1 MKKITILFFLLLL
14 NLIAFSQ
21 HKDST
26 KTLVAGA
33 ISVTS
38 NGISL
43 VPAFSLEKPAAIF
56 DLTVKKNKV
65 SFEPQLAFG
74 FEDAKPWYFIF
85 WLKYKL
91 IEKSK
96 FKFDIGFHPGF
107 VFSTTNIVENGIPK
121 EYFTTQRFFVVALI
135 PSYTVSEKFSVGGY
149 YHHALGYNSS
159 LKDADFLSLSCNFS
173 NISLGNKFF
182 MKAVPQIYYVRMDDQ
197 TGYYLSSEITLS
209 KKGIPFS
216 ISTLVNEKIDSEIP
230 GDNFIWNLT
239 LKYSF

>member
-1 MKKITILFFLLLL
+1 MKKNSVLFFLLQFSLVV
-14 NLIAFSQ
+14 FSQ
-21 HKDST
+21 NTDST
-26 KTLVAGA
+26 KTLVSGA
-33 ISVTS
+33 VSVTN

-56 DLTVKKNKV
+56 DLAVRKDKL

-91 IEKSK
+91 VEKSK

-107 VFSTTNIVENGIPK
+107 VFSTTNIVTNGVNK
-121 EYFTTQRFFVVALI
+121 EYFTKQRFFVGAII
-135 PSYTVSEKFSVGGY
+135 PSYTISEKFSIGAY

-159 LKDADFLSLSCNFS
+159 LKNADFLSLNCNFS
-173 NISLGNKFF
+173 NIRLGSKFF
-182 MKAVPQIYYVRMDDQ
+182 IKGVPQVYYVKMDNQ
-197 TGYYLSSEITLS
+197 HGYYLSSEITLL

-216 ISTLVNEKIDSEIP
+216 VSTLINEKIQSEIP

-239 LKYSF
+239 LKYSY